1 VKAVAVANGPLRTA
15 VPENSTSPRIV
26 AAETVGVIA
35 KLAATTSTPN
45 NGEEMEVIGV
55 LRRKEE
61 DRRPVKKVMFETTAE
76 LYLFR
81 SNRYNSTE
89 KLIKRESEDTL
100 IL

>member
-45 NGEEMEVIGV
+45 NGEEMEVI
-55 LRRKEE
+55 
-61 DRRPVKKVMFETTAE
+61 
-76 LYLFR
+76 
-81 SNRYNSTE
+81 
-89 KLIKRESEDTL
+89 
-100 IL
+100 